1 MNSFL
6 KPTYNF
12 NINIIDYLDSNIWV
26 RLTNTKYGV
35 GVIALRDIPKNTKI
49 TDYDLSLIHI

>member
-6 KPTYNF
+6 KPTYNS

-35 GVIALRDIPKNTKI
+35 GVIALRDFLFHNFRT
-49 TDYDLSLIHI
+49 S